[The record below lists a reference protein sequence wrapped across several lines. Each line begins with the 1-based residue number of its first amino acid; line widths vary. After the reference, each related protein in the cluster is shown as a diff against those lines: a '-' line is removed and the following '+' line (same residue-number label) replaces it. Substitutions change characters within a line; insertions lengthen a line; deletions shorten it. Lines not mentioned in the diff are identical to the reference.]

1 MAYLGNFCRT
11 MRRNC
16 RWGEGDAIKTCRRL
30 IPSARVRHIPR
41 HAPAKELR
49 LARALLDERQHNIA
63 MEPSMPLMVD
73 SPTVLSPRAV
83 RGHSVEHRADNIVAL
98 KVPREADRQV
108 VLDWAMATVAQAEQ
122 RLAALQARIEY
133 LEGLSVTDEL
143 TGLLNRRGF
152 LAQLERAIA
161 SARRGG
167 PHGVLMICDLDGF
180 KAINDRHGH
189 LVGDD
194 ALCQTAE
201 LLAQHIRRADTVAR
215 LGGDEFAVLLVGAH
229 LVAARRK
236 AQALAQLVAA
246 TSVTVGTCQFSL
258 RVSFGLAA
266 YSGEESEEELLNRAD
281 MAMYGQKRRH
291 AAARAIRV

>member
-1 MAYLGNFCRT
+1 
-11 MRRNC
+11 
-16 RWGEGDAIKTCRRL
+16 
-30 IPSARVRHIPR
+30 
-41 HAPAKELR
+41 
-49 LARALLDERQHNIA
+49 
-63 MEPSMPLMVD
+63 MEPSMSLMAD
-73 SPTVLSPRAV
+73 SPTVLSPRAA
-83 RGHSVEHRADNIVAL
+83 RGRSVERRADNIIAL

-108 VLDWAMATVAQAEQ
+108 VLDWAMATVAQAEA

-152 LAQLERAIA
+152 LAQLDRAIA
-161 SARRGG
+161 AARRGG

-201 LLAQHIRRADTVAR
+201 LLARHIRRADTVAR
-215 LGGDEFAVLLVGAH
+215 LGGDEFAILLVGAH
-229 LVAARRK
+229 LIAARRK
-236 AQALAQLVAA
+236 AHALAQLVAA
-246 TSVTVGTCQFSL
+246 TTIIVGECQFNL
-258 RVSFGLAA
+258 GVSFGLAP
-266 YSGEESEEELLNRAD
+266 YTGEESDEELMNRAD

-291 AAARAIRV
+291 AAARATPI

>member
-1 MAYLGNFCRT
+1 
-11 MRRNC
+11 
-16 RWGEGDAIKTCRRL
+16 
-30 IPSARVRHIPR
+30 
-41 HAPAKELR
+41 
-49 LARALLDERQHNIA
+49 
-63 MEPSMPLMVD
+63 MESDMSLTAD
-73 SPTVLSPRAV
+73 SSTVLRQRVAP
-83 RGHSVEHRADNIVAL
+83 GHSVVEPRSDNVVAL
-98 KVPREADRQV
+98 KLPREADQQLV
-108 VLDWAMATVAQAEQ
+108 VDWAMATVAQAEQ
-122 RLAALQARIEY
+122 RLVALQARIEY

-167 PHGVLMICDLDGF
+167 PHGVLMICDLDDF
-180 KAINDRHGH
+180 KVINDRHGH

-201 LLAQHIRRADTVAR
+201 LLAQHVRRADTVAR
-215 LGGDEFAVLLVGAH
+215 LGGDEFAVLLVGAN

-236 AQALAQLVAA
+236 AHGLAQLVAA
-246 TSVTVGTCQFSL
+246 TEITGGTAPITL

-266 YSGEESEEELLNRAD
+266 YTGSESEEDLLNRAD

-291 AAARAIRV
+291 AAARTTTQA

>member
-1 MAYLGNFCRT
+1 
-11 MRRNC
+11 
-16 RWGEGDAIKTCRRL
+16 
-30 IPSARVRHIPR
+30 
-41 HAPAKELR
+41 
-49 LARALLDERQHNIA
+49 
-63 MEPSMPLMVD
+63 MEPSMSLLAD
-73 SPTVLSPRAV
+73 SPTVLRPRLAP
-83 RGHSVEHRADNIVAL
+83 GHSVEPRTDNIVAL
-98 KVPREADRQV
+98 KVPGEADRQV

-122 RLAALQARIEY
+122 RLVALQARIEY

-161 SARRGG
+161 AARRGG
-167 PHGVLMICDLDGF
+167 PHGVLMICDLDDF

-201 LLAQHIRRADTVAR
+201 LLAQHVRRADTVAR
-215 LGGDEFAVLLVGAH
+215 LGGDEFAILLIGAH

-246 TSVTVGTCQFSL
+246 TTITCGTCQFNL

-266 YSGEESEEELLNRAD
+266 YSGGESEEELLNRAD

-291 AAARAIRV
+291 AAARAARG

>member
-1 MAYLGNFCRT
+1 
-11 MRRNC
+11 
-16 RWGEGDAIKTCRRL
+16 
-30 IPSARVRHIPR
+30 
-41 HAPAKELR
+41 
-49 LARALLDERQHNIA
+49 
-63 MEPSMPLMVD
+63 MPLMVD
-73 SPTVLSPRAV
+73 SPTVLSPRAA

-246 TSVTVGTCQFSL
+246 TSVTVGTCELNL
-258 RVSFGLAA
+258 RVSFGLAP
-266 YSGEESEEELLNRAD
+266 YSGGESEEELLNRAD

-291 AAARAIRV
+291 AAARAVRV

>member
-1 MAYLGNFCRT
+1 
-11 MRRNC
+11 
-16 RWGEGDAIKTCRRL
+16 
-30 IPSARVRHIPR
+30 
-41 HAPAKELR
+41 
-49 LARALLDERQHNIA
+49 LLDERQHNIA

-194 ALCQTAE
+194 ALCQTAK

>member
-1 MAYLGNFCRT
+1 MESSMSLTADSTSVLRQ
-11 MRRNC
+11 R
-16 RWGEGDAIKTCRRL
+16 A
-30 IPSARVRHIPR
+30 
-41 HAPAKELR
+41 AP
-49 LARALLDERQHNIA
+49 
-63 MEPSMPLMVD
+63 
-73 SPTVLSPRAV
+73 
-83 RGHSVEHRADNIVAL
+83 GHSVEPRADNIVAL
-98 KVPREADRQV
+98 KLPREADQQLV
-108 VLDWAMATVAQAEQ
+108 VDWAMATVAQAEQ
-122 RLAALQARIEY
+122 RLVALQARIEY

-167 PHGVLMICDLDGF
+167 PHGVLMICDLDDF
-180 KAINDRHGH
+180 KVINDRHGH

-201 LLAQHIRRADTVAR
+201 LLAQHVRRADTVAR
-215 LGGDEFAVLLVGAH
+215 LGGDEFAVLLIGAN

-236 AQALAQLVAA
+236 AHGLAQLVAA
-246 TSVTVGTCQFSL
+246 TTITGGTAPITL

-266 YSGEESEEELLNRAD
+266 YTGSESEEDLLNRAD

-291 AAARAIRV
+291 AAARGTTRA

>member
-1 MAYLGNFCRT
+1 MSLMADTTTALRP
-11 MRRNC
+11 RR
-16 RWGEGDAIKTCRRL
+16 A
-30 IPSARVRHIPR
+30 PS
-41 HAPAKELR
+41 
-49 LARALLDERQHNIA
+49 
-63 MEPSMPLMVD
+63 
-73 SPTVLSPRAV
+73 
-83 RGHSVEHRADNIVAL
+83 HSVEPRIDNVVAL
-98 KVPREADRQV
+98 KLPRDADQQLV
-108 VLDWAMATVAQAEQ
+108 VDWAMATVAQAEQ
-122 RLAALQARIEY
+122 RLVALQARIEY

-152 LAQLERAIA
+152 LAQLERGIA

-167 PHGVLMICDLDGF
+167 PHGALMICDLDDF

-201 LLAQHIRRADTVAR
+201 LLAQHVRRADTVAR
-215 LGGDEFAVLLVGAH
+215 LGGDEFAILLIGAN

-236 AQALAQLVAA
+236 AHALAQLIAA
-246 TSVTVGTCQFSL
+246 TAITSGNCQINL

-266 YSGEESEEELLNRAD
+266 YTGSESEEELLNRAD

-291 AAARAIRV
+291 AAARAARS